1 MPKNTENELGRLILK
16 LANTIIKN
24 RNRHLEAL
32 DLTSGQADS
41 LQFFLTH
48 DQATATE
55 LKEYLGITH
64 QTARGIIQRMITKG
78 LLELHRSDADA
89 LSGHDGFG
97 LSGGGRNGHHGYVL
111 GHHPAGCI
119 QYISGIYH
127 GKGVQCRAHRAVG
140 GRVHRRCGAAAHF
153 FPYRRAAGCAGH
165 PFGGGTGLSRSVERH

>member
-78 LLELHRSDADA
+78 LLELHRSDTDA
-89 LSGHDGFG
+89 
-97 LSGGGRNGHHGYVL
+97 RCQIVEVT
-111 GHHPAGCI
+111 PAGQEMGLRMI
-119 QYISGIYH
+119 AN
-127 GKGVQCRAHRAVG
+127 RERTG
-140 GRVHRRCGAAAHF
+140 GLLLQGMDAM
-153 FPYRRAAGCAGH
+153 
-165 PFGGGTGLSRSVERH
+165 ERKNFIRLLTKALANVSDDR